1 MNKVNKMN
9 NLKID
14 EAMAYVRKLAAK
26 NNGDVPEW
34 NKYQDLLKEHL
45 RDPFNAKFKM
55 PQEYYYAYLRGK
67 NMSHEE
73 ALERMGIMP
82 TQKSVAVEKKS
93 FWK

>member
-1 MNKVNKMN
+1 MN

-14 EAMAYVRKLAAK
+14 EAMAYVRKIAAK

-34 NKYQDLLKEHL
+34 NKYQELLKEHFK
-45 RDPFNAKFKM
+45 DPFNTKFKM

-73 ALERMGIMP
+73 ALERMGISIK
-82 TQKSVAVEKKS
+82 TKISQEKKKS
-93 FWK
+93 FWKFW

>member
-1 MNKVNKMN
+1 MN

-34 NKYQDLLKEHL
+34 NKYQELLKQHL
-45 RDPFNAKFKM
+45 ADPYNFKFKM

-67 NMSHEE
+67 NLSHEE
-73 ALERMGIMP
+73 ALERMGISP
-82 TQKSVAVEKKS
+82 KTKAAAPKKKS
-93 FWK
+93 FWQFW